1 MKSEELELNIL
12 MLTALEGGPFKDVAE
27 LLRNQLEPHLTNT
40 RTDYLGQQH
49 ETDLN
54 SLLSNYP
61 HVHSKTLGEML
72 EHLKQLKIHIP
83 PSISSL
89 ASYLGT
95 GQFSLLRTAE
105 YLAREDIK
113 HSARSLLSTKHYG
126 PAYKNHSINVVKHLA
141 ARKLRGPVCIRRSL
155 PTEIHTRVELYR
167 RLMGHLSSVYCV
179 CFDQSGQYVFTG
191 ADDHLIKIWSARDGR
206 LLKTLRGHEG
216 EITDM
221 SVNYENRLLAS
232 GGLDKV
238 VRIWDLKTS
247 KLLDCLCGHGAMVT
261 SVKFAPYNRYGS
273 NRYLIST
280 SNDGSVIFWSYH
292 VDNFNFKKLRK
303 FQERCAPGGRIV
315 CSSFSTGG
323 SFLAC
328 GSSDNYIHVYGFHPE
343 MGPYHLNELSHHR
356 DHVDSIQFC
365 NQGFRFVSG
374 SQDGTA
380 VIWSFKKGRWKPFEL
395 DMSTQLDQTIPQ
407 DKPKPK
413 VLIVQWSRDDK
424 YVLTS
429 LDDFSIK
436 VWDSQSGKLAH
447 ILKEHTHSVYLIES
461 HPIDPRIC
469 ISASHD
475 GSLVIWDI
483 ERAIALKKFLN
494 RVVPS
499 EGHNNDCASI
509 YDLKF
514 SPDGNMIAATDSYGY
529 VSFFGNGDK
538 KPYQEVP
545 EQMFFHTDY
554 RALIRDMRH
563 FVMDEQTHIAPHLM
577 PRPTLVDMNGDPYS
591 AELQRFVPHYK
602 DGQPIVVPPLS
613 QAQVNLIADVITN
626 HSRLEDDEFL
636 SEKRSSVDDLVQEP
650 CSSRINIYNG
660 RNASRLPRNCLQQQP
675 VAENSR
681 YNTRY
686 TTRSSFRSARSNFM
700 PTSRRAAARAAP
712 RAVRYYVED
721 EEEEEQVYLRPRRQR
736 RPRRFNPVPSDS
748 STEEEEQD
756 EETERDEGPD
766 EAEAEDTDT
775 STETEIQTD
784 DNTVIATESD
794 SETEIEDG
802 AANNPSYYDLPRRTT
817 RMQVARCSRGASNS
831 STRSL
836 NLRPRP
842 MPELELNGG
851 TVRRCSARLRDR
863 KRFRRS

>member
-1 MKSEELELNIL
+1 MKSEELEVFLLIL
-12 MLTALEGGPFKDVAE
+12 KTLEGGPFKEIANE
-27 LLRNQLEPHLTNT
+27 FRNQLELHLTNT

-49 ETDLN
+49 KTDLN
-54 SLLSNYP
+54 NILANYP
-61 HVHSKTLGEML
+61 HVNSRTLENIC
-72 EHLKQLKIHIP
+72 EHLKQHLKMHIP
-83 PSISSL
+83 PSISGIG
-89 ASYLGT
+89 SYLGA
-95 GQFSLLRTAE
+95 GQFSLLRTSE
-105 YLAREDIK
+105 FLAREEIK
-113 HSARSLLSTKHYG
+113 HSIKSLLSTKHYG
-126 PAYKNHSINVVKHLA
+126 PAYKNHSINVIKQLE

-155 PTEIHTRVELYR
+155 PTEIHTRIELYR
-167 RLMGHLSSVYCV
+167 KLMGHLSSVYCV

-292 VDNFNFKKLRK
+292 VENFNFKKLKK

-328 GSSDNYIHVYGFHPE
+328 GSSDSFIHVYGFHPE
-343 MGPYHLNELSHHR
+343 MGPYHLNELAQHK

-365 NQGFRFVSG
+365 NQGFKFVSG

-380 VIWSFKKGRWKPFEL
+380 VIWSFKSGRWIPFEL
-395 DMSTQLDQTIPQ
+395 DMSTQLDQTKLQ
-407 DKPKPK
+407 DKPRPK

-436 VWDSQSGKLAH
+436 VWDSKSGRLVH
-447 ILKEHTHSVYLIES
+447 ILKEHNHNVFLIES

-483 ERAIALKKFLN
+483 ERAIALKKFRN
-494 RVVPS
+494 VVVSP
-499 EGHNNDCASI
+499 EGHNTTYASI

-529 VSFFGNGDK
+529 VSFYGNGDK
-538 KPYQEVP
+538 TPYQAVP

-577 PRPTLVDMNGDPYS
+577 PRPTLVDMNGDPYQED
-591 AELQRFVPHYK
+591 AQRFVPHYK

-613 QAQVNLIADVITN
+613 QNHVNLIADVIAG
-626 HSRLEDDEFL
+626 HSRLEDEEFL
-636 SEKRSSVDDLVQEP
+636 SEKQWSNDDLAPEP
-650 CSSRINIYNG
+650 CSSRINVYNN
-660 RNASRLPRNCLQQQP
+660 RTRYPRLQQP
-675 VAENSR
+675 AAENSR

-686 TTRSSFRSARSNFM
+686 STRSTFRSARSNFM
-700 PTSRRAAARAAP
+700 PTARRTGQR
-712 RAVRYYVED
+712 VRYYELD
-721 EEEEEQVYLRPRRQR
+721 NEEEEQVYLRPRSQR
-736 RPRRFNPVPSDS
+736 RPRHFNPVPSDS
-748 STEEEEQD
+748 STEEDEQD
-756 EETERDEGPD
+756 EETERDERAD
-766 EAEAEDTDT
+766 EAEDTDT
-775 STETEIQTD
+775 TETEVQTD

-794 SETEIEDG
+794 SETEIEDEPVSR
-802 AANNPSYYDLPRRTT
+802 PSYYDLPRRTT
-817 RMQVARCSRGASNS
+817 RMQVARCSRGASNG
-831 STRSL
+831 STRSIG
-836 NLRPRP
+836 LRPRP
-842 MPELELNGG
+842 QPEHSGS